1 MITTAFQPSS
11 LSVDRLLALS
21 EATFDRVI
29 LITGVP
35 AREDGEPMW
44 ASLDE
49 AAVAGHPHG
58 LLAAIDAIVH
68 VHKWVSMVNSIRKPA
83 PIETLTLR
91 WSTTIEDGFD
101 GDAAT
106 LNPFGWIHLGHGCVV
121 HNFELV
127 EDDLDYGGEEY
138 IAIPGISNGNEDE
151 NYLSCSEVTANQ
163 AANRDHWIH
172 GPSVVL
178 CQPDWSIS
186 AESGRIHLAHAPV
199 DFRVNDSNQF
209 YDAAHGATLRPYR
222 LNGWTEWVATA
233 ESTWRDWAVNR
244 YKGEH
249 MKQTKAEKERSN
261 AKRTRKTSQA
271 RRGIPMSK
279 GQPEDI
285 QVLLDALGSKDARRI
300 LDALLVLHEFVG
312 LEDGV
317 ELDEVMYFWNNDAH
331 LETGKLELFVKPL
344 GELMQCDLDGERDLV
359 YEIRMHA
366 CDLLSLTNKDAV
378 PYLLLGVDGPHASV
392 DTLKSALIGLVR
404 FEATYAG
411 DAIYTSI
418 FDEDFESFYG
428 DDILAAVEGG
438 YDQLVA
444 LGKLGDDRA
453 FDLLVKALAH
463 EDWGDMAAEVLAEI
477 DTERSM
483 EVLG

>member
-1 MITTAFQPSS
+1 
-11 LSVDRLLALS
+11 
-21 EATFDRVI
+21 
-29 LITGVP
+29 
-35 AREDGEPMW
+35 
-44 ASLDE
+44 
-49 AAVAGHPHG
+49 
-58 LLAAIDAIVH
+58 
-68 VHKWVSMVNSIRKPA
+68 
-83 PIETLTLR
+83 
-91 WSTTIEDGFD
+91 
-101 GDAAT
+101 
-106 LNPFGWIHLGHGCVV
+106 
-121 HNFELV
+121 
-127 EDDLDYGGEEY
+127 
-138 IAIPGISNGNEDE
+138 
-151 NYLSCSEVTANQ
+151 
-163 AANRDHWIH
+163 
-172 GPSVVL
+172 
-178 CQPDWSIS
+178 
-186 AESGRIHLAHAPV
+186 
-199 DFRVNDSNQF
+199 
-209 YDAAHGATLRPYR
+209 
-222 LNGWTEWVATA
+222 
-233 ESTWRDWAVNR
+233 
-244 YKGEH
+244 
-249 MKQTKAEKERSN
+249 
-261 AKRTRKTSQA
+261 
-271 RRGIPMSK
+271 MSK

-359 YEIRMHA
+359 YDIRMHA

-404 FEATYAG
+404 FEATHAG
-411 DAIYTSI
+411 DVIYTSI

-463 EDWGDMAAEVLAEI
+463 EDWSDMAAEVLAEI

>member
-1 MITTAFQPSS
+1 
-11 LSVDRLLALS
+11 
-21 EATFDRVI
+21 
-29 LITGVP
+29 
-35 AREDGEPMW
+35 
-44 ASLDE
+44 
-49 AAVAGHPHG
+49 
-58 LLAAIDAIVH
+58 
-68 VHKWVSMVNSIRKPA
+68 
-83 PIETLTLR
+83 
-91 WSTTIEDGFD
+91 
-101 GDAAT
+101 
-106 LNPFGWIHLGHGCVV
+106 
-121 HNFELV
+121 
-127 EDDLDYGGEEY
+127 
-138 IAIPGISNGNEDE
+138 
-151 NYLSCSEVTANQ
+151 
-163 AANRDHWIH
+163 
-172 GPSVVL
+172 
-178 CQPDWSIS
+178 
-186 AESGRIHLAHAPV
+186 
-199 DFRVNDSNQF
+199 
-209 YDAAHGATLRPYR
+209 
-222 LNGWTEWVATA
+222 
-233 ESTWRDWAVNR
+233 
-244 YKGEH
+244 
-249 MKQTKAEKERSN
+249 
-261 AKRTRKTSQA
+261 
-271 RRGIPMSK
+271 MSK

-359 YEIRMHA
+359 YDIRMHA

-463 EDWGDMAAEVLAEI
+463 EDWSDMAAEVLAEI

>member
-1 MITTAFQPSS
+1 
-11 LSVDRLLALS
+11 
-21 EATFDRVI
+21 
-29 LITGVP
+29 
-35 AREDGEPMW
+35 
-44 ASLDE
+44 
-49 AAVAGHPHG
+49 
-58 LLAAIDAIVH
+58 
-68 VHKWVSMVNSIRKPA
+68 
-83 PIETLTLR
+83 
-91 WSTTIEDGFD
+91 
-101 GDAAT
+101 
-106 LNPFGWIHLGHGCVV
+106 
-121 HNFELV
+121 
-127 EDDLDYGGEEY
+127 
-138 IAIPGISNGNEDE
+138 
-151 NYLSCSEVTANQ
+151 
-163 AANRDHWIH
+163 
-172 GPSVVL
+172 
-178 CQPDWSIS
+178 
-186 AESGRIHLAHAPV
+186 
-199 DFRVNDSNQF
+199 
-209 YDAAHGATLRPYR
+209 
-222 LNGWTEWVATA
+222 
-233 ESTWRDWAVNR
+233 
-244 YKGEH
+244 
-249 MKQTKAEKERSN
+249 
-261 AKRTRKTSQA
+261 
-271 RRGIPMSK
+271 MSK

-300 LDALLVLHEFVG
+300 LDAILVLHEFVG

-359 YEIRMHA
+359 YDIRMHA

-463 EDWGDMAAEVLAEI
+463 EDWSDMAAEVLAEI